1 MIRILII
8 YVFGINVT
16 HMIIKISL
24 ILIIVFSLTN
34 CTQSSYMSSN
44 LETKNPITAVIMP
57 DQTCIEKDND
67 RVLVGEKILH
77 PAHKECYYK

>member
-1 MIRILII
+1 MIKEL
-8 YVFGINVT
+8 
-16 HMIIKISL
+16 SL

-44 LETKNPITAVIMP
+44 IETKNPITVVVMP
-57 DQTCIEKDND
+57 EQKCAKKEND
-67 RVLVGEKILH
+67 RVLFGEKVLH

>member
-1 MIRILII
+1 
-8 YVFGINVT
+8 
-16 HMIIKISL
+16 MIIKLSL

-44 LETKNPITAVIMP
+44 LETENPITLVIMP
-57 DQTCIEKDND
+57 DQTCSEKDND

>member
-1 MIRILII
+1 
-8 YVFGINVT
+8 
-16 HMIIKISL
+16 MIIKISL

-57 DQTCIEKDND
+57 DQTCREKDND

>member
-1 MIRILII
+1 M
-8 YVFGINVT
+8 T

-44 LETKNPITAVIMP
+44 LETKNPITVVIMP
-57 DQTCIEKDND
+57 DQTCREKDND
-67 RVLVGEKILH
+67 RVLVVEKILH

>member
-1 MIRILII
+1 M
-8 YVFGINVT
+8 T

-44 LETKNPITAVIMP
+44 LETKNPITVVIMP
-57 DQTCIEKDND
+57 DQTCSEKDND